1 MVKVRISGRDYPAE
15 GNFNTVCAFLKAVG
29 RDTMEGL
36 INIAD
41 LRPSDY
47 TELVA
52 AAVNEGLRQ
61 DGSDAR
67 MSAADVGASPDA
79 FREIPEAVAAIFG
92 ELSPG
97 RLTAEDGAAKKK

>member
-1 MVKVRISGRDYPAE
+1 MVKVKIAGRDYPAE

-36 INIAD
+36 VNIAD

-52 AAVNEGLRQ
+52 AAVNEGMRL
-61 DGSDAR
+61 DGSEAR
-67 MSAADVGASPDA
+67 LSGQDVGASPDA
-79 FREIPEAVAAIFG
+79 FNEIPAAVAAIFG

-97 RLTAEDGAAKKK
+97 RQTADTAKKK